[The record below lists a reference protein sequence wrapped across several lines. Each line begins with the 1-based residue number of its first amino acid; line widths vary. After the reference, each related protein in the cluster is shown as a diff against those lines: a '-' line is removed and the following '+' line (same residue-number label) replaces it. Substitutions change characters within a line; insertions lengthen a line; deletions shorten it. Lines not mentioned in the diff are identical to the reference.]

1 MSEKKYKYKV
11 TLHQAGK
18 QPVEY
23 YMETYE
29 LAVNLQKLYTNMQKT
44 YKVSEDELYATL
56 EEI

>member
-11 TLHQAGK
+11 TLYQTGK

-23 YMETYE
+23 YTETRE
-29 LAVNLQKLYTNMQKT
+29 LAENLKTLYTNMQKV
-44 YKVSEDELYATL
+44 YKVSENDLYATL

>member
-11 TLHQAGK
+11 TLHQTGK

-23 YMETYE
+23 YTETYE
-29 LAVNLQKLYTNMQKT
+29 LAENLKKLYTNMQKV
-44 YKVSEDELYATL
+44 YKVSEDDLYATL